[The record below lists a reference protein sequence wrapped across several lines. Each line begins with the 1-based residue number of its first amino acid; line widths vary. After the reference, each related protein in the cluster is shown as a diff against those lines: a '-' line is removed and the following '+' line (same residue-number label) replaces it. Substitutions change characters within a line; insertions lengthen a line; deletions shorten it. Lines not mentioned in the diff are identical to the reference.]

1 MWKAPEAALP
11 QRPLRPFYRWLALGA
26 NIILAVSALAWVMLV
41 SPHPADPVVPQ
52 VAHGEKY
59 DSAVLRQLIS
69 ADLRA
74 AQRQCNTKTLREL
87 LLLLQIG

>member
-1 MWKAPEAALP
+1 
-11 QRPLRPFYRWLALGA
+11 
-26 NIILAVSALAWVMLV
+26 MLV